1 MTRST
6 RVCSWVVATFS
17 LAALWN
23 GSAIPGHVAG
33 IVEAIEELLP
43 STQPVEI
50 IIALRENEA
59 NLELKLEMSDFPRM
73 EMDRF
78 AWEIKA
84 SKGTLVE
91 LWKMPKAERDAFRA
105 AAFTGN
111 IITAENYW
119 TAASTLK
126 EHLEAITARGLKPF
140 VPPQP
145 QPAARPAPAAPAPA
159 AAPAPEEEPV
169 ATGEIVDEPLEA
181 EAADEPLMG
190 ETVEEAEEGEPI
202 EPIETVEE
210 AEEVV
215 EAQPAPTPAAA
226 PSGPENRRYK
236 RFPVNLEM
244 EFRTE
249 LDFVRE
255 HATNISNGGLF
266 VRTAHRPP
274 LDTIVKVDVRL
285 PNGERL
291 QGEAL
296 VVHVVDDPYKGGVG
310 LAFLSDDPSF
320 ADTLDRYLASL
331 AG

>member
-1 MTRST
+1 
-6 RVCSWVVATFS
+6 
-17 LAALWN
+17 LWN

-33 IVEAIEELLP
+33 IVEAIDELLP

-50 IIALRENEA
+50 LIALRENEA
-59 NLELKLEMSDFPRM
+59 NLELKLEMSDFPRL

-78 AWEIKA
+78 SWEIKA

-105 AAFTGN
+105 AAFSGN
-111 IITAENYW
+111 VITAENYW

-126 EHLEAITARGLKPF
+126 EHLEGITARGLKPF
-140 VPPQP
+140 VPP
-145 QPAARPAPAAPAPA
+145 APAPA
-159 AAPAPEEEPV
+159 PAPAGPEEIP
-169 ATGEIVDEPLEA
+169 DEPLVGEA
-181 EAADEPLMG
+181 TDEPLLG
-190 ETVEEAEEGEPI
+190 EPVEGVEEV
-202 EPIETVEE
+202 EPIETVEGGDE
-210 AEEVV
+210 AL
-215 EAQPAPTPAAA
+215 EAQPPQAA
-226 PSGPENRRYK
+226 PSGPEHRRYK
-236 RFPVNLEM
+236 RFPVHLEM

-274 LDTIVKVDVRL
+274 MDAIVKVDLKL
-285 PNGERL
+285 PNGDRL
-291 QGEAL
+291 AGEAL

-310 LAFLSDDPSF
+310 LAFLSDDSSF
-320 ADTLDRYLASL
+320 AETLDRYLASL

>member
-1 MTRST
+1 MWRTGLT
-6 RVCSWVVATFS
+6 RVCSRVVATFS

-33 IVEAIEELLP
+33 IVEAIDELLP

-91 LWKMPKAERDAFRA
+91 LWKMPKAERDAFRS

-111 IITAENYW
+111 VITAENYW

-140 VPPQP
+140 IPPQP
-145 QPAARPAPAAPAPA
+145 QPPPASARPAPAPAPAPA
-159 AAPAPEEEPV
+159 AAPVQP
-169 ATGEIVDEPLEA
+169 GELVDEPLGA

-190 ETVEEAEEGEPI
+190 ETVEEEAEPI

-210 AEEVV
+210 PEEVV
-215 EAQPAPTPAAA
+215 EAQPAAA

-274 LDTIVKVDVRL
+274 MDSIVKVDVRL

-310 LAFLSDDPSF
+310 LAFLSDDPTF

>member
-1 MTRST
+1 MWCSEAA
-6 RVCSWVVATFS
+6 RVCSGAVATFS

-23 GSAIPGHVAG
+23 ASAIPGHVAG
-33 IVEAIEELLP
+33 IVEAIDELLP

-50 IIALRENEA
+50 ILALRENEA
-59 NLELKLEMSDFPRM
+59 NLELKLEMSDFPRL

-91 LWKMPKAERDAFRA
+91 MWKLPKAERDAFRA
-105 AAFTGN
+105 AAFGGN
-111 IITAENYW
+111 TVTAENYW

-126 EHLEAITARGLKPF
+126 EHLEGITNRGLKPLA
-140 VPPQP
+140 PPQGLP
-145 QPAARPAPAAPAPA
+145 HANRPAPATAPGPSVVPAQAQAPAD
-159 AAPAPEEEPV
+159 
-169 ATGEIVDEPLEA
+169 GDEPLSPEGG
-181 EAADEPLMG
+181 DEPIVAAEPL
-190 ETVEEAEEGEPI
+190 EEDGEPI
-202 EPIETVEE
+202 EPVEAIEE
-210 AEEVV
+210 AEE
-215 EAQPAPTPAAA
+215 EQPEQPQPT
-226 PSGPENRRYK
+226 GEELRRYK

-274 LDTIVKVDVRL
+274 MDAIVRVDVKL
-285 PNGERL
+285 PNGDRL
-291 QGEAL
+291 QGDAL

-320 ADTLDRYLASL
+320 SETLDRYLASL

>member
-1 MTRST
+1 M
-6 RVCSWVVATFS
+6 ATFS

-33 IVEAIEELLP
+33 IIEAIDELLP

-59 NLELKLEMSDFPRM
+59 NLELKLEMSDFPRL

-91 LWKMPKAERDAFRA
+91 LWKLPKAERDAFRA
-105 AAFTGN
+105 AAFSGN
-111 IITAENYW
+111 TITAENYW
-119 TAASTLK
+119 TAASTIK
-126 EHLEAITARGLKPF
+126 EHLEAITERGLKKLA
-140 VPPQP
+140 PPVGLP
-145 QPAARPAPAAPAPA
+145 HANRPAPATAPAHPKVPVQQPAPA
-159 AAPAPEEEPV
+159 LEDEPLSPD
-169 ATGEIVDEPLEA
+169 AVDEPIEPLEA
-181 EAADEPLMG
+181 VEDGEPIEPVEEVEPEAADEP
-190 ETVEEAEEGEPI
+190 I
-202 EPIETVEE
+202 
-210 AEEVV
+210 
-215 EAQPAPTPAAA
+215 QPTPTGA
-226 PSGPENRRYK
+226 ELRRNK

-266 VRTAHRPP
+266 VRSAHRPP
-274 LDTIVKVDVRL
+274 IDTIVRVDVKL

-291 QGEAL
+291 QGDAL

-310 LAFLSDDPSF
+310 LAFLSDDPTF
-320 ADTLDRYLASL
+320 AETLDRYLASL

>member
-1 MTRST
+1 M
-6 RVCSWVVATFS
+6 ATFS

-23 GSAIPGHVAG
+23 ASAIPGHVAG

-59 NLELKLEMSDFPRM
+59 NLELKLEMSDFPRL

-91 LWKMPKAERDAFRA
+91 LWKMPKSERDAFRA

-126 EHLEAITARGLKPF
+126 EHLEAITARGLKPMMPQGL
-140 VPPQP
+140 PPP
-145 QPAARPAPAAPAPA
+145 SRPAPA
-159 AAPAPEEEPV
+159 AAPAQPTPAEEPV
-169 ATGEIVDEPLEA
+169 EAAELVDEPLGEEA
-181 EAADEPLMG
+181 SDEPLVTG
-190 ETVEEAEEGEPI
+190 EAVEGVEEAEPI
-202 EPIETVEE
+202 EPIEE
-210 AEEVV
+210 AAEPDELVGG
-215 EAQPAPTPAAA
+215 EPAPT
-226 PSGPENRRYK
+226 GPELRRYK

-244 EFRTE
+244 QFRTE

-274 LDTIVKVDVRL
+274 MDTIVRVDVML
-285 PNGERL
+285 PNGDRL

-320 ADTLDRYLASL
+320 AETLDRYLASL

>member
-1 MTRST
+1 MPEMT
-6 RVCSWVVATFS
+6 RVCSRAVATFS

-23 GSAIPGHVAG
+23 SSAIPGHVAG
-33 IVEAIEELLP
+33 IVEAIDELLP

-59 NLELKLEMSDFPRM
+59 NLELKLEMSDFPRL

-91 LWKMPKAERDAFRA
+91 LWKLPKSERDAFRA
-105 AAFTGN
+105 AAFSGN
-111 IITAENYW
+111 VVTVQDYW
-119 TAASTLK
+119 SAASTLK
-126 EHLEAITARGLKPF
+126 EHLEGITARGLKPME
-140 VPPQP
+140 PPRGLP
-145 QPAARPAPAAPAPA
+145 HVNRPAPAAPPA
-159 AAPAPEEEPV
+159 AAPAQAAE
-169 ATGEIVDEPLEA
+169 GDEPLGVEA
-181 EAADEPLMG
+181 SDEPLVMG
-190 ETVEEAEEGEPI
+190 EPVEGTEEGEPL
-202 EPIETVEE
+202 EPIETMEPEE
-210 AEEVV
+210 EIAGE
-215 EAQPAPTPAAA
+215 PA
-226 PSGPENRRYK
+226 PSGEDLRRYK

-274 LDTIVKVDVRL
+274 LDAVVRVDVRL
-285 PNGERL
+285 PNGARL
-291 QGEAL
+291 QGDAV

-320 ADTLDRYLASL
+320 AETLDNYLASL

>member
-1 MTRST
+1 MWIGRIP
-6 RVCSWVVATFS
+6 RVWCASVATFS

-23 GSAIPGHVAG
+23 GSATPGHVAG
-33 IVEAIEELLP
+33 IVEAIDELLP

-91 LWKMPKAERDAFRA
+91 LWKMPKSERDAFRA

-111 IITAENYW
+111 VITAENYW

-126 EHLEAITARGLKPF
+126 EHLEGIVARGLKPLIPQGL
-140 VPPQP
+140 PPP
-145 QPAARPAPAAPAPA
+145 NRPAPAAQPAPQ
-159 AAPAPEEEPV
+159 PEPEAEPV
-169 ATGEIVDEPLEA
+169 EAAEIVDEPLGGTEV
-181 EAADEPLMG
+181 ADEPLVAG
-190 ETVEEAEEGEPI
+190 EPVEDGEPI
-202 EPIETVEE
+202 EPIEEVAE
-210 AEEVV
+210 AGEVV
-215 EAQPAPTPAAA
+215 QGLPEEPPQPTGA
-226 PSGPENRRYK
+226 ELRRYK
-236 RFPVNLEM
+236 RFPVHLEM

-274 LDTIVKVDVRL
+274 MDSIVRVDLKL
-285 PNGERL
+285 PNGDRL
-291 QGEAL
+291 EGDAL

-320 ADTLDRYLASL
+320 AETLDRYLASL

>member
-1 MTRST
+1 MWRSNAS
-6 RVCSWVVATFS
+6 RVCSRDVPTFS

-23 GSAIPGHVAG
+23 ASAIPGHVAG
-33 IVEAIEELLP
+33 IVEAIDELLP

-59 NLELKLEMSDFPRM
+59 NLELKLEMSNFPRM

-91 LWKMPKAERDAFRA
+91 MWKMPKAERDSFRA
-105 AAFTGN
+105 AAFSGN
-111 IITAENYW
+111 VITAPDYW

-126 EHLEAITARGLKPF
+126 EHLETITARGLRPF
-140 VPPQP
+140 VPPMGIPGPGAQP
-145 QPAARPAPAAPAPA
+145 QPAPQPAPAPQAEIPDEPLT
-159 AAPAPEEEPV
+159 PE
-169 ATGEIVDEPLEA
+169 AVDEPLA
-181 EAADEPLMG
+181 GG
-190 ETVEEAEEGEPI
+190 EVLEEAEPI
-202 EPIETVEE
+202 EPIEAVEPE
-210 AEEVV
+210 EEV
-215 EAQPAPTPAAA
+215 EPQPAPEQG
-226 PSGPENRRYK
+226 PSGPELRRYK
-236 RFPVNLEM
+236 RFPVHLEM

-249 LDFVRE
+249 LEFVRE

-274 LDTIVKVDVRL
+274 LDSIVTVDVRL

-291 QGEAL
+291 QGSAV

-320 ADTLDRYLASL
+320 ADTLDRYLVSL

>member
-1 MTRST
+1 MTRL
-6 RVCSWVVATFS
+6 CSRDVATFS

-23 GSAIPGHVAG
+23 ASAIPGHVAG
-33 IVEAIEELLP
+33 IVEAIDELLP

-50 IIALRENEA
+50 TIALRENEA
-59 NLELKLEMSDFPRM
+59 NLELKLEMSDFPRL

-91 LWKMPKAERDAFRA
+91 LWKLPKAERDAFRA
-105 AAFTGN
+105 AAFTGGN
-111 IITAENYW
+111 IITVQDYW
-119 TAASTLK
+119 SAASTLK
-126 EHLEAITARGLKPF
+126 EHLEGITARGLKPLI
-140 VPPQP
+140 PPAGLPHANARPSPAAAPKPAPAAPQP
-145 QPAARPAPAAPAPA
+145 QPA
-159 AAPAPEEEPV
+159 V
-169 ATGEIVDEPLEA
+169 
-181 EAADEPLMG
+181 ADEPLG
-190 ETVEEAEEGEPI
+190 EEVSDEPLVQGEVLDADTDGEPI
-202 EPIETVEE
+202 EPLETVEPV
-210 AEEVV
+210 EEV
-215 EAQPAPTPAAA
+215 EPEPADEPIAP
-226 PSGPENRRYK
+226 PSGPELRRYK

-266 VRTAHRPP
+266 VRTNHRPP
-274 LDTIVKVDVRL
+274 IDTIVKVDVKL
-285 PNGERL
+285 PNGKRL

-296 VVHVVDDPYKGGVG
+296 VVHVVEDATKGGVG

-320 ADTLDRYLASL
+320 AATLDGYLASL

>member
-1 MTRST
+1 MFRP
-6 RVCSWVVATFS
+6 VATFS

-33 IVEAIEELLP
+33 IVEAIDELLP

-59 NLELKLEMSDFPRM
+59 NLELKLEMSDFPRL

-78 AWEIKA
+78 AWEIKT

-91 LWKMPKAERDAFRA
+91 LWKMPKSERDAFRA

-111 IITAENYW
+111 VITVENYW

-126 EHLEAITARGLKPF
+126 EHLEAITARGLKPMI
-140 VPPQP
+140 PQGL
-145 QPAARPAPAAPAPA
+145 PAPRPAPA
-159 AAPAPEEEPV
+159 AAPAEPTPAEEPIEAAEV
-169 ATGEIVDEPLEA
+169 VDEPLGTEV
-181 EAADEPLMG
+181 ADEPLVAG
-190 ETVEEAEEGEPI
+190 EPVEDAEPI
-202 EPIETVEE
+202 EPIE
-210 AEEVV
+210 EVV
-215 EAQPAPTPAAA
+215 EGQPAAEPAAPTGA
-226 PSGPENRRYK
+226 ELRRYK

-274 LDTIVKVDVRL
+274 MDTIVRVDVRL
-285 PNGERL
+285 PNGDRL
-291 QGEAL
+291 QGDAL

-320 ADTLDRYLASL
+320 AETLDRYLASL

>member
-1 MTRST
+1 M
-6 RVCSWVVATFS
+6 ATFS

-23 GSAIPGHVAG
+23 ASAIPGHVAG
-33 IVEAIEELLP
+33 IVEAIDELLP

-59 NLELKLEMSDFPRM
+59 NLELKLEMSDFPRL

-78 AWEIKA
+78 AWEIKQ

-91 LWKMPKAERDAFRA
+91 MWKLPKAERDAFRA
-105 AAFTGN
+105 AAFSGN
-111 IITAENYW
+111 IVTAENYW

-126 EHLEAITARGLKPF
+126 EHLEGITARGLKKMAPPQGLPHANR
-140 VPPQP
+140 VPPP
-145 QPAARPAPAAPAPA
+145 SAAPAQPKA
-159 AAPAPEEEPV
+159 PVRAPAPVLEDEPLSPE
-169 ATGEIVDEPLEA
+169 AVDEPIEALEPV
-181 EAADEPLMG
+181 EGDE
-190 ETVEEAEEGEPI
+190 EPI
-202 EPIETVEE
+202 EAIEPVD
-210 AEEVV
+210 EVV
-215 EAQPAPTPAAA
+215 EPEAVDEPIGAVDEPIQAEDEPIQP
-226 PSGPENRRYK
+226 PSGPELRRYK

-266 VRTAHRPP
+266 VRSAHRPP
-274 LDTIVKVDVRL
+274 LDSIVRVDVRL
-285 PNGERL
+285 PNGDRL

-310 LAFLSDDPSF
+310 LAFLSDDSSF
-320 ADTLDRYLASL
+320 AETLDRYLASL
-331 AG
+331 AP

>member
-1 MTRST
+1 MTRL
-6 RVCSWVVATFS
+6 CSRVVATFS

-23 GSAIPGHVAG
+23 ASAIPGHVAG
-33 IVEAIEELLP
+33 IVEAIDELLP

-59 NLELKLEMSDFPRM
+59 NLELKLEMSDFPRL

-91 LWKMPKAERDAFRA
+91 MWKLPKAERDAFRA
-105 AAFTGN
+105 AAFSGN
-111 IITAENYW
+111 VITVQDYW
-119 TAASTLK
+119 SAASTLK
-126 EHLEAITARGLKPF
+126 EHLEGITNRGLKPLM
-140 VPPQP
+140 PPP
-145 QPAARPAPAAPAPA
+145 GGMPHANARPAPAAAPKPAPA
-159 AAPAPEEEPV
+159 PAPAQPAALADEPLGEEF
-169 ATGEIVDEPLEA
+169 VDEPLIAGEVVDT
-181 EAADEPLMG
+181 DE
-190 ETVEEAEEGEPI
+190 EPI
-202 EPIETVEE
+202 EPLETVEPV
-210 AEEVV
+210 EEVV
-215 EAQPAPTPAAA
+215 EPQLEDEPIAE
-226 PSGPENRRYK
+226 PSGPELRRYK
-236 RFPVNLEM
+236 RFPVSLEM

-266 VRTAHRPP
+266 VRTNHRPP
-274 LDTIVKVDVRL
+274 IDTIVTVDVRL

-291 QGEAL
+291 QGDAL
-296 VVHVVDDPYKGGVG
+296 VVHVVEDAAKGGVG

-320 ADTLDRYLASL
+320 AETLDRYLASL